1 MLGWVPTKIGQS
13 VEITMKLLVEPHQ
26 ISEDG
31 FGSDLFGRKNFGIAL
46 RNIVKNSADPLV
58 ISLDG
63 NWGEGKSTFVKMWQK
78 ILSDEKIPSIYID
91 AFASDYV
98 DDAFMVV
105 AGAITDFVS
114 ANATAKHSK
123 AFIDKAKNVGANVL
137 SLGAK
142 IGIRAVSAGLIKETD
157 FEDLAN
163 IGEDIT
169 KDISNSAEKY
179 IKERLINHKA
189 ERLSIENFRS
199 FLSTIPS
206 KLKAPS
212 EFPLTIIIDELD
224 RCRPSFAVEMLEKIK
239 HLFSVPNINFLLV
252 INKTQLQESI
262 RSTYGLNIDSH
273 AYLQKFINIEA
284 TLPKRTGRNN
294 DVEKY
299 CKHLSSLYKLKDS
312 DWADCFT
319 ALGTQ
324 LNCSLRELERI
335 YSNLAIM
342 LLTERE
348 DAQLNSA
355 LISAICVFKV
365 MRPALFSRLSDED
378 LRIDDFY
385 EALKHKPN
393 PKSEKYA
400 LDHIIEWLHICL
412 MPEADFASLDH
423 NDEFRRK
430 ARYFQ
435 QRNKVIG
442 ILAQKLNSFSVG

>member
-1 MLGWVPTKIGQS
+1 
-13 VEITMKLLVEPHQ
+13 
-26 ISEDG
+26 
-31 FGSDLFGRKNFGIAL
+31 
-46 RNIVKNSADPLV
+46 
-58 ISLDG
+58 
-63 NWGEGKSTFVKMWQK
+63 
-78 ILSDEKIPSIYID
+78 
-91 AFASDYV
+91 
-98 DDAFMVV
+98 
-105 AGAITDFVS
+105 
-114 ANATAKHSK
+114 
-123 AFIDKAKNVGANVL
+123 
-137 SLGAK
+137 
-142 IGIRAVSAGLIKETD
+142 
-157 FEDLAN
+157 
-163 IGEDIT
+163 
-169 KDISNSAEKY
+169 
-179 IKERLINHKA
+179 
-189 ERLSIENFRS
+189 
-199 FLSTIPS
+199 
-206 KLKAPS
+206 
-212 EFPLTIIIDELD
+212 
-224 RCRPSFAVEMLEKIK
+224 MLEKIK

-348 DAQLNSA
+348 DAQLNSP

-378 LRIDDFY
+378 LTIDDFY

-393 PKSEKYA
+393 PKSEKYT

-412 MPEADFASLDH
+412 MPEAEFASLDH
-423 NDEFRRK
+423 NDELRRK